1 MKKTP
6 LQEVKER
13 FGSKENLVKEL
24 KKMFD
29 KGDLFENRLNL
40 DKGLSMISNA
50 KLLKLHKVAEEVR
63 ERFTTRANLV
73 EDLLKTMNRVK
84 DTGLRERFEKW
95 GLPRLWDY
103 YQNLSKGQSKKKSS

>member
-24 KKMFD
+24 KKIFD

-40 DKGLSMISNA
+40 DKGISTISNT
-50 KLLKLHKVAEEVR
+50 KLLKLHKVAEEVK

-73 EDLLKTMNRVK
+73 DDLMKSLGRVK
-84 DTGLRERFEKW
+84 DEGLKSKFEKW
-95 GLPRLWDY
+95 SLPRLWDH
-103 YQNLSKGQSKKKSS
+103 YQSVVKKRTEK